1 MKRIAVLV
9 SGGGS
14 NLQSLIDKVHNT
26 YGEIALVISNK
37 KSAFGL
43 VRAQKA
49 DIESVYISGK
59 DPDYDKMVMDLL
71 EAKSI
76 DLVVLAGY
84 LKIVPEEMVKKF
96 RNRIMNVHPSLI
108 PSFCGDGCYGLKVHE
123 KAIEYGVKVSGATV
137 HFVDE
142 GTDTGPVVMQ
152 KCVSVDGD
160 DPKSLQMKVLEV
172 EHEILPEAV
181 KEYCL
186 GNIRVEGR
194 KVRIK

>member
-14 NLQSLIDKVHNT
+14 NLQSLIDKVHNI

-37 KSAFGL
+37 KDAYGL

-49 DIESVYISGK
+49 NIESVYISGK
-59 DPDYDKMVMDLL
+59 DPDYHKMVMDLL

-76 DLVVLAGY
+76 DLIVLAGY
-84 LKIVPEEMVKKF
+84 LKIVPAEMVQKF
-96 RNRIMNVHPSLI
+96 RNRIINVHPSLI
-108 PSFCGDGCYGLKVHE
+108 PAFCGDGCYGIKVHE

-142 GTDTGPVVMQ
+142 GTDTGPVIMQ
-152 KCVSVDGD
+152 KCVNVDGD
-160 DPKSLQMKVLEV
+160 SPKS
-172 EHEILPEAV
+172 
-181 KEYCL
+181 
-186 GNIRVEGR
+186 
-194 KVRIK
+194 

>member
-14 NLQSLIDKVHNT
+14 NLQSLIDKVHNI

-37 KSAFGL
+37 KDAYGL

-49 DIESVYISGK
+49 NIESVYISGK
-59 DPDYDKMVMDLL
+59 DPDYHKMVMDLL

-76 DLVVLAGY
+76 DLIVLAGY
-84 LKIVPEEMVKKF
+84 LKIVPAEMVQKF
-96 RNRIMNVHPSLI
+96 RNRIINVHPSLI
-108 PSFCGDGCYGLKVHE
+108 PAFCGDGCYGIKVHE
-123 KAIEYGVKVSGATV
+123 KALEYGVKVSGATV

-142 GTDTGPVVMQ
+142 GTDSGHVIMQ
-152 KCVSVDGD
+152 KCVNVDGD
-160 DPKSLQMKVLEV
+160 SPKSLQMKVLEI
-172 EHEILPEAV
+172 EHEILPKAV
-181 KEYCL
+181 KEHCL
-186 GNIRVEGR
+186 GNIQVEGR